1 MWICARCGT
10 EAQRIEICSNCG
22 STMKP
27 LQSVL
32 DPPPPKKY
40 QFMLVIH
47 LEDKTMAAFGPF
59 ESVMA
64 ADTWQDEHFKRVTS
78 QVMLMTHPDE
88 PL

>member
-1 MWICARCGT
+1 
-10 EAQRIEICSNCG
+10 
-22 STMKP
+22 
-27 LQSVL
+27 
-32 DPPPPKKY
+32 
-40 QFMLVIH
+40 MLVIH

>member
-10 EAQRIEICSNCG
+10 QAQQIELCSGCG
-22 STMKP
+22 AIMRP
-27 LQSVL
+27 LTANVVE
-32 DPPPPKKY
+32 PPPKKY

-64 ADTWQDEHFKRVTS
+64 ADEWQDIHFKRVTS